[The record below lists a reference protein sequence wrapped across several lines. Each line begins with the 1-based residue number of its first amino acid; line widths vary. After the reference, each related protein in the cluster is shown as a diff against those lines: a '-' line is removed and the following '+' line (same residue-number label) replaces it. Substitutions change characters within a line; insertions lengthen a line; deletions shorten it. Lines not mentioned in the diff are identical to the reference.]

1 MEEMRNGE
9 KEEKGSESEGWEREK
24 EKEIENEKETLGS
37 EGRKKKWR
45 SGKGWDSGEQRR
57 ILARSVAERKLFHSW
72 GIQGLLPTL
81 CPFHPPFYTGLCLTA

>member
-37 EGRKKKWR
+37 EGRKKNGDQVRDGILENKEGFWLVLWQ
-45 SGKGWDSGEQRR
+45 KGNFSTAGESKVFCP
-57 ILARSVAERKLFHSW
+57 LSVRFTLLF
-72 GIQGLLPTL
+72 TRD
-81 CPFHPPFYTGLCLTA
+81 FV